1 MKKIAIGVVLAL
13 LASLAAAERADANKS
28 AVINADSLDIDQVS
42 LTRVLSGNVT
52 VDRGTMRLTA
62 DKAVLK
68 ETPEGYMMV
77 TLTSTPGKLATFR
90 QKRDGGGDLWVDGQA
105 QRIEYDEK
113 SQLVKLFG
121 SAKIKQLDG
130 SKVTD
135 ELDSEFVSY
144 DSRTEQLVSRNDAS
158 GQTRAGKGRSTLIIA
173 PHRPAVTPAAPV
185 TPVTPAPAA
194 GKQ

>member
-1 MKKIAIGVVLAL
+1 MKKIVIGVVLAL

-105 QRIEYDEK
+105 QRIEYDDK

-158 GQTRAGKGRSTLIIA
+158 GQTKAGKGRSTLIIA

-185 TPVTPAPAA
+185 TPAPAPAA